1 MLNNCISVTNFVDTR
16 TIYSESE
23 PVEIFMVSDAND
35 VIDRLFDTT
44 LERFQQ
50 AIVTS
55 NKRGSEFTNESVALM
70 YYYFQKIDN
79 TRAKSYVSR
88 LESK

>member
-1 MLNNCISVTNFVDTR
+1 MLNNCISDTNFVDTR

-55 NKRGSEFTNESVALM
+55 NKRES
-70 YYYFQKIDN
+70 
-79 TRAKSYVSR
+79 
-88 LESK
+88 

>member
-1 MLNNCISVTNFVDTR
+1 MGSDTN
-16 TIYSESE
+16 Y
-23 PVEIFMVSDAND
+23 

-55 NKRGSEFTNESVALM
+55 NKIGSEFTMKMLLYCVIFSEN
-70 YYYFQKIDN
+70 
-79 TRAKSYVSR
+79 RH
-88 LESK
+88 